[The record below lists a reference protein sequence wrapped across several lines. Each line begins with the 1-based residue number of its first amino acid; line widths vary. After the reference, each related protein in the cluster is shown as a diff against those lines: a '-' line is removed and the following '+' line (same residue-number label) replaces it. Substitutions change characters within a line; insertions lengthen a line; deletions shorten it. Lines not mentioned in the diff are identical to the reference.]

1 MTASASSSADSS
13 AGSFFARLVSR
24 LFGSSVKETGASSM
38 AALEAADLDAEWL
51 VVGLGN
57 PGAKYAATRH
67 NVGYM
72 AVDDLLAE
80 SGELLQPVAG
90 HSLTA
95 APLNVADTPVLV
107 VRSATF
113 MNLSG
118 DPIAPLAQQLGIPA
132 ERILVIHDELDL
144 PPNKIRIK
152 VGGNENGHNG
162 LKSLTERLGTRDY
175 PRVRIGIGRPP
186 KGSSIPD
193 YVLGPVDA
201 DAGFDAAIETAADAV
216 RLIVSSG
223 IQSAQNEIHSR
234 K

>member
-90 HSLTA
+90 HSS
-95 APLNVADTPVLV
+95 PLH
-107 VRSATF
+107 R
-113 MNLSG
+113 
-118 DPIAPLAQQLGIPA
+118 
-132 ERILVIHDELDL
+132 
-144 PPNKIRIK
+144 
-152 VGGNENGHNG
+152 
-162 LKSLTERLGTRDY
+162 
-175 PRVRIGIGRPP
+175 
-186 KGSSIPD
+186 
-193 YVLGPVDA
+193 
-201 DAGFDAAIETAADAV
+201 
-216 RLIVSSG
+216 
-223 IQSAQNEIHSR
+223 
-234 K
+234 